1 MVSLSSSGYHGEE
14 PGGFRPALVLTPRS
28 YNQYGLALMCPI
40 TSKEKERVNPVVV
53 EHFKD
58 KILLLLGAWQI

>member
-1 MVSLSSSGYHGEE
+1 L
-14 PGGFRPALVLTPRS
+14 
-28 YNQYGLALMCPI
+28 CPI